1 MLRRGA
7 SASCRRGCR
16 GAHRS
21 RRPGRPAARQ
31 RSHGALIP
39 LSHADR
45 VLLTVPAQVGYPALA
60 ALVLGESAG
69 LPLPGESALLAA
81 AGLAAAGQLALPLV
95 IAVAAGAAILGDVAG
110 YALGR
115 RGGRAFLVGDGWL
128 ADHRRHAIERA
139 DRFFA
144 RHGIATVF
152 FARWIPGVRVVAALM
167 AGATRMP
174 WRRFAVANALGALA
188 WATTVATTA
197 YLVGPA
203 GAAAF
208 GALGLIAALSAAAVS
223 WWRRRGRRRAA
234 AALTA

>member
-21 RRPGRPAARQ
+21 RRPGRSAARQ

-45 VLLTVPAQVGYPALA
+45 VLLTVPTQVGYPALA

-95 IAVAAGAAILGDVAG
+95 IAVAAGTAILGDGAG

-115 RGGRAFLVGDGWL
+115 
-128 ADHRRHAIERA
+128 
-139 DRFFA
+139 
-144 RHGIATVF
+144 
-152 FARWIPGVRVVAALM
+152 
-167 AGATRMP
+167 
-174 WRRFAVANALGALA
+174 
-188 WATTVATTA
+188 
-197 YLVGPA
+197 
-203 GAAAF
+203 GAAAPSSYATA
-208 GALGLIAALSAAAVS
+208 GWPTIAATRSSGPTGSSPATAPPPS
-223 WWRRRGRRRAA
+223 SSRAGSPA
-234 AALTA
+234 CGWSPR